1 LNGEKKITV
10 KKSRLAKLWGG
21 TEPLSPS
28 NETLSFGLNVFFV
41 CNSTEEMGNT
51 QGNKKDTNMTGIPA
65 TFAAGCFWGTERYF
79 KKKFGPALLSAKVG
93 YMGGADQSTVPTYKM
108 VCTGTTGHAE
118 VLQVQYDPSKVSF
131 QELIDFFFRMHNPTT
146 KDRQCGD
153 KGTQYRSAIFYH
165 DEEQK
170 KIATEMIQSL
180 NQGSKI
186 GEVFG
191 AGSTVVTTVEPASTF
206 FVAEDYHQ
214 EYLDVNPDGYCSHR
228 IYW

>member
-1 LNGEKKITV
+1 
-10 KKSRLAKLWGG
+10 
-21 TEPLSPS
+21 
-28 NETLSFGLNVFFV
+28 
-41 CNSTEEMGNT
+41 
-51 QGNKKDTNMTGIPA
+51 MTGVPA

-79 KKKFGPALLSAKVG
+79 KKKFGPALLQCKVG
-93 YMGGADQSTVPTYKM
+93 YMGGVDQTTVPTYKM

-118 VLQVQYDPSKVSF
+118 VLQVHYDPAKVSF
-131 QELIDFFFRMHNPTT
+131 QDLAAFFFRMHNPTT

-165 DEEQK
+165 DDEQK
-170 KIATEMIQSL
+170 NIATSMIAEL
-180 NQGSKI
+180 NAGTKI

-191 AGSTVVTTVEPASTF
+191 SGSQVVTTVEPATTF